1 MEKRETIM
9 PFITTR
15 TVVASA
21 AALALLAASG
31 SGALAQKKYDIGATD
46 TEIKIGN
53 IMPYSGPASAYGV
66 IGKTEAAY
74 FKKIND
80 AGGINGRKINF
91 ITYDD
96 GYSPPKTVEQA
107 RKLVESDEVLL
118 VFNALGTPPNSAI
131 HKYMNSKKVPQLFV
145 ATGATKWNDPKE
157 FPWTMGWQ
165 PSYQSE
171 TQIYAKYLL
180 KEKPGAKIGVLYQ
193 NDDYGKDYLKGL
205 KDGLGAKAAS
215 MIIAEESFETSEP
228 TIDNH
233 IVKLKASGAD
243 VFIDIATPK
252 FAAQA
257 IKKVAEIDWKALHF
271 LNNVS
276 ASVGS
281 VIKPAG
287 YENSQGIISA
297 AYLKDASDPQWDND
311 PGMKKFYDFLAKDYP
326 EGNKIDGNVVVAYGV
341 AQTLVEVLTKCGDD
355 LTRENI
361 MKQAA
366 SLRDFRT
373 EVLLPGIKI
382 NTSPTDFAPISQLQL
397 MKFKGEKWELF
408 GDIISADV
416 GG

>member
-1 MEKRETIM
+1 M
-9 PFITTR
+9 PVTTTR

-31 SGALAQKKYDIGATD
+31 SGALAQKKYDTGATD

-107 RKLVESDEVLL
+107 RKLVESDEILL

-145 ATGATKWNDPKE
+145 ATGATKWNDPKDY
-157 FPWTMGWQ
+157 PWTMGWQ

-326 EGNKIDGNVVVAYGV
+326 EGNKLDGNVVVAYGV

-366 SLRDFRT
+366 NLKDFRT

>member
-1 MEKRETIM
+1 MRAIQLRLGA
-9 PFITTR
+9 I
-15 TVVASA
+15 SA
-21 AALALLAASG
+21 AIAVLAATS
-31 SGALAQKKYDIGATD
+31 SAALAQKKYDTGATD

-66 IGKTEAAY
+66 IGKTEEAY
-74 FKKIND
+74 FKKIN
-80 AGGINGRKINF
+80 AEGGINGRKINF
-91 ITYDD
+91 VSYDD

-118 VFNALGTPPNSAI
+118 IFNPLGTPPNSAI
-131 HKYMNSKKVPQLFV
+131 QKYMNTKKIPQLFV

-165 PSYQSE
+165 PNYQSE

-180 KEKPGAKIGVLYQ
+180 KEKPNAKIAVLYQ

-215 MIIAEESFETSEP
+215 MIVIEESYEVSEP
-228 TIDNH
+228 TIDSH
-233 IVKLKASGAD
+233 IVKLKSTGAD
-243 VFIDIATPK
+243 VFMNITTPK

-257 IKKVAEIDWKALHF
+257 IKKNAEIGWKPLHF

-276 ASVGS
+276 ASIGS

-287 YENSQGIISA
+287 PENAQDIISSS
-297 AYLKDASDPQWDND
+297 YLKDPTDPQWKND
-311 PGMKKFYDFLAKDYP
+311 AGMKAWNEFLDKYYP
-326 EGNKIDGNVVVAYGV
+326 EANRADLSVIYAYTV
-341 AQTLVEVLTKCGDD
+341 AQGLVHVLKACGDNF
-355 LTRENI
+355 TRENV

-366 SLRDFRT
+366 SIKDL
-373 EVLLPGIKI
+373 ELGGLLPGVKV
-382 NTSPTDFAPISQLQL
+382 NTSATDFAPLAQLQL
-397 MKFKGEKWELF
+397 MRFKGDTWERF
-408 GDIISADV
+408 GEVLSADV